1 MNSNKKTLTAILI
14 LLVMCTGISIS
25 YAFFKVASS
34 NNNAN
39 TNVTINGAA
48 LCMSL
53 QLSSDNITIS
63 NEYAVPISDSKALSS
78 DTYKTSVTITNNCN
92 TSQSFNLLLVPNSS
106 NTMPIKALKYA
117 LVEEGA
123 TPTTGTLISNEYILD
138 NTIQKQLLAIKNE
151 TLKNGFSVGSGTVS
165 SGTKTYN
172 LYLWIDKDEGS
183 LGNGSTMNKSLN
195 AYLTLGSGSVIGDLK
210 LDLYHTIENRY
221 NQDKTYIGLYTG
233 EGANTYANKVYY
245 YKGNVQNNN
254 VLFGGFC
261 WKIVRTTET
270 GGVKIVYNGVQK
282 DENFENINEN
292 NYKLISNDEKYPY
305 TFDST
310 SKTWVST
317 NKTNS
322 ATGTLT
328 FTVDTAGDYY
338 LSYVMSSEAGY
349 DKAKFYK
356 NGTALGDSSGYSG
369 TQSGTIALTGLT
381 TSDVIKVEY
390 SKDGSGANGSDTVT
404 FSIGKAVGD
413 PVKSCNNTGT
423 DSQIG
428 TSKFNSSYNSPAY
441 VGYMYNI
448 VYPYS
453 SKTIINSTSFSGT
466 KAYGD
471 GATYASN
478 KYTLTNAETLS
489 VSSSNIST
497 LVGKYTC
504 NSSSTTGTCSSLW
517 YIVGYSGTTIY
528 YYSLSGGTTDG
539 TTLANKDYVFG
550 SSFTYANGTYTLSD
564 TVTLNSDTFIT
575 NKNNVNTHHYTCL
588 SNGTTCSSIYY
599 VYYISGG
606 TPYYITLTG
615 GKSVSD
621 ALNEML
627 YADDVNKNDST
638 IKTYIDNW
646 YESKIKGKY
655 EDKLEDTVFC
665 NDRGIL
671 NLNGWNPNGGDTTQY
686 LQFKNY
692 STSNQSLVCANET
705 DRFSMSNS
713 KAKLKHPIGLL
724 SVPEL
729 SLAGYG
735 SSHYFNNGQYVW
747 LASPFYFYI
756 NIASVRGVY
765 ASGWGFDSVINS
777 GGVRPSVSL
786 KPNTYFSSGDG
797 SFTKPFVIG
806 DAVEE
811 PSGNSFD
818 TVFAVNNTDIFPENG
833 IRYEGADPNNYICLD
848 NKTEGTCSDSS
859 LLFRIIGLFDEDTST
874 DGTTSSGTKKL
885 LKVID
890 INNYGGTD
898 GKYWNSAGT
907 NNWSTASLKTELNET
922 YLSTLLGTSN
932 VNSKLSSAIAN
943 AKWHLGGANAN
954 SESGDSY
961 YYKSITTENVYKAER
976 PPYHTFTN
984 LSENIFQNLYSGNPS
999 SIYAKV
1005 GLMYP
1010 SDYGYATVGG
1020 TTTNKSSCRSKELY
1034 NWDGS
1039 SYSDCK
1045 NNDWLFTSQVTSW
1058 GSNKSEWLLSPY
1070 SSVSS
1075 NATYLYSAGYV
1086 SLNGSLVSSNLFAVR
1101 PTFYLDSS
1109 VLKIVGTGDGT
1120 KDNAYR
1126 IG

>member
-117 LVEEGA
+117 LVEEGV
-123 TPTTGTLISNEYILD
+123 TPTSGTLISNEYILD
-138 NTIQKQLLAIKNE
+138 STIQKQLLAIKNE

-221 NQDKTYIGLYTG
+221 NQDKTYLGLYNG
-233 EGANTYANKVYY
+233 EGADTYANPVYY

-254 VLFGGFC
+254 VLFAGFC

-282 DENFENINEN
+282 DFYESTLLLNESEYVN
-292 NYKLISNDEKYPY
+292 LTNDANYPY

-310 SKTWVST
+310 NKTWTST
-317 NKTNS
+317 NTGTNS
-322 ATGTLT
+322 
-328 FTVDTAGDYY
+328 
-338 LSYVMSSEAGY
+338 S
-349 DKAKFYK
+349 
-356 NGTALGDSSGYSG
+356 
-369 TQSGTIALTGLT
+369 
-381 TSDVIKVEY
+381 
-390 SKDGSGANGSDTVT
+390 TVT
-404 FSIGKAVGD
+404 FIAPSNGNYVLNYDLDMSSSLDYIYVEIFNDNVSQGKFTGVTYGQIIFSNLDTTNTIKIVFTRKKSYTYGSRNNVIFSFGKAIGD

-428 TSKFNSSYNSPAY
+428 TSTFNNDYNSPAY
-441 VGYMYNI
+441 VGYMYNT
-448 VYPYS
+448 VYPTS
-453 SKTIINSTSFSGT
+453 SKSM
-466 KAYGD
+466 
-471 GATYASN
+471 
-478 KYTLTNAETLS
+478 
-489 VSSSNIST
+489 SSQSNI
-497 LVGKYTC
+497 
-504 NSSSTTGTCSSLW
+504 
-517 YIVGYSGTTIY
+517 
-528 YYSLSGGTTDG
+528 
-539 TTLANKDYVFG
+539 VFG
-550 SSFTYANGTYTLSD
+550 NSFNYNSNNGTYTLKD
-564 TVTLNSDTFIT
+564 TKTVATWSSGYNTI
-575 NKNNVNTHHYTCL
+575 NNNHYTCMTT
-588 SNGTTCSSIYY
+588 GTTCSSIYY
-599 VYYISGG
+599 VFYTNSS
-606 TPYYITLTG
+606 TAYYITLTN
-615 GKSVSD
+615 GKTVND

-638 IKTYIDNW
+638 IKAYIDNW
-646 YESKIKGKY
+646 YENNLIDY
-655 EDKLEDTVFC
+655 EDKLEKDTVFC
-665 NDRGIL
+665 NDRGIYS
-671 NLNGWNPNGGDTTQY
+671 LNGWNPDGGSISND
-686 LQFKNY
+686 LKFKNY
-692 STSNQSLVCANET
+692 GASNQSLVCANET
-705 DRFSMSNS
+705 DRFSMSNA
-713 KAKLKHPIGLL
+713 KARLRHPIGLL

-735 SSHYFNNGQYVW
+735 ISHYFNNGQLVW
-747 LASPFYFYI
+747 LGSPGDFYGSGGYAFGWMGGGNGLGI
-756 NIASVRGVY
+756 GGVY
-765 ASGWGFDSVINS
+765 ESGV
-777 GGVRPSVSL
+777 VRPSVSL
-786 KPNTYFSSGDG
+786 KQNTYFSSGDG
-797 SFTKPFVIG
+797 SFTNPFVIG

-818 TVFAVNNTDIFPENG
+818 TVFAANNTDIFSENG
-833 IRYEGADPNNYICLD
+833 LRYEGADPNNYICLD
-848 NKTEGTCSDSS
+848 NKTSGACSSSS
-859 LLFRIIGLFDEDTST
+859 LLFRIIGLFDEEYSSN
-874 DGTTSSGTKKL
+874 GTTSAGTKKL

-890 INNYGGTD
+890 TNNYGGTS
-898 GKYWNSAGT
+898 GKFWSGSSSNQS
-907 NNWSTASLKTELNET
+907 NNWSKSTLKTELNGT
-922 YLSTLLGTSN
+922 YLSTLLATSG

-943 AKWHLGGANAN
+943 AKWHLGGANDTSSSN
-954 SESGDSY
+954 Y
-961 YYKSITTENVYKAER
+961 YRDTITTENFYKAER
-976 PPYHTFTN
+976 SPYAASGT
-984 LSENIFQNLYSGNPS
+984 LQNLYSGNPE
-999 SIYAKV
+999 YVFAKV

-1020 TTTNKSSCRSKELY
+1020 ATKNKSSCRAKELL
-1034 NWDGS
+1034 NWKDE

-1045 NNDWLFTSQVTSW
+1045 NNDWVYKSQSINW
-1058 GSNKSEWLLSPY
+1058 GSIETEWLISPLA
-1070 SSVSS
+1070 SSSYHASFLTVTGCVYTS
-1075 NATYLYSAGYV
+1075 YLV
-1086 SLNGSLVSSNLFAVR
+1086 NNNQFAVR

-1109 VLKIVGTGDGT
+1109 ILKIVGGLGT